1 MLLEITPFL
10 LCCPICWHIIIHSI
24 LLWFFVS
31 LWYWLLFLL
40 FHFFFGLFMPPFSP
54 WWCWLEVY
62 QFCLSFQKSTSQIR
76 WYFYFLSYL
85 FSLWSLLFLSFCWLQ
100 ALPIFLFLIALAGLL
115 GFWVF
120 PCFGGLACISKHGL
134 SWRTFYVH
142 LKRMWILLSLDGMS
156 CR

>member
-1 MLLEITPFL
+1 MLS
-10 LCCPICWHIIIHSI
+10 ICWHIIIHNI
-24 LLWFFVS
+24 LLRFFVS

-40 FHFFFGLFMPPFSP
+40 FHFFFCLFRSPFSS
-54 WWCWLEVY
+54 WWPWLEVY
-62 QFCLSFQKSTSQIR
+62 QFCLSFRKSTSR
-76 WYFYFLSYL
+76 FHWYFYFLSYL
-85 FSLWSLLFLSFCWLQ
+85 FSLCSLLFLSFCWLQ
-100 ALPIFLFLIALAGLL
+100 ALPIFLFLIALAGIL

-120 PCFGGLACISKHGL
+120 SCFGGLACISIHDL

>member
-1 MLLEITPFL
+1 MLLEITPFH

-40 FHFFFGLFMPPFSP
+40 FHFFFCLFMSPFSS
-54 WWCWLEVY
+54 WWSWLKVY
-62 QFCLSFQKSTSQIR
+62 QFCISFQKSTCQFH

-100 ALPIFLFLIALAGLL
+100 GLPIFLFLTALAWYIRFLSFFLFWWVGLYL
-115 GFWVF
+115 YTWSILKNILCALEKNVDS
-120 PCFGGLACISKHGL
+120 PIFGWDVL
-134 SWRTFYVH
+134 
-142 LKRMWILLSLDGMS
+142 
-156 CR
+156 